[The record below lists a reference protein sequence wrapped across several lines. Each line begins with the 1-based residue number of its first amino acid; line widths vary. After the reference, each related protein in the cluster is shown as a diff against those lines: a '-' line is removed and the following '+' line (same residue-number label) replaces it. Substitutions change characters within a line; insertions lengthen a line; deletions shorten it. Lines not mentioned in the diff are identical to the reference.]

1 MRERDKQTD
10 KERERVEKKK
20 TEGRERETRGK
31 TCSERESLPIMV
43 IIHTMR

>member
-20 TEGRERETRGK
+20 TEGREREVLTYNGDHPHHEVGE
-31 TCSERESLPIMV
+31 EREPD
-43 IIHTMR
+43 